1 MSGEIRSRRFRFG
14 VHQGLEYLTAALV
27 VSTGIRLRTGLAA
40 PVLGAGLAIL
50 TLAAITDGPMCATR
64 WLSRRAHAIADW
76 VLVAVLAAVPLVALD
91 LGEDMPAA
99 FVVWMAGAF
108 LAFLATSTDYRHRT
122 ARRTAPPAQPPAA
135 PSAPP
140 PAPAREGPPTGSHA
154 LNSAARA
161 VGRHA
166 GRAPRSL
173 GRAVG
178 RYKAR
183 RTR

>member
-1 MSGEIRSRRFRFG
+1 MSGGNRSHRFRFG

-50 TLAAITDGPMCATR
+50 TLAAVTDGPLCASR
-64 WLSRRAHAIADW
+64 WLSRRAHAIGDG

-91 LGEDMPAA
+91 LAEDMPAA
-99 FVVWMAGAF
+99 IVVWMAAAF
-108 LAFLATSTDYRHRT
+108 LAFLATSTDYRPRP
-122 ARRTAPPAQPPAA
+122 ARRAAPRAAPP
-135 PSAPP
+135 APP
-140 PAPAREGPPTGSHA
+140 PAPAPAHKAPPTGSPA

-178 RYKAR
+178 RYKAK